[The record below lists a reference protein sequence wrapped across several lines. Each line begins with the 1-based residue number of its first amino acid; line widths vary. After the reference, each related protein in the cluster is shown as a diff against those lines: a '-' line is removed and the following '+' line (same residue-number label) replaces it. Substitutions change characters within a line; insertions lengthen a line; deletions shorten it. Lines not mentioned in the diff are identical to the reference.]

1 MINGNIDDLA
11 VCIAQT
17 SGYFQQQAQKQVNAA
32 LTLRNWS
39 IGFYLFEYEQHGRD
53 RAEYGS
59 KLPLDINIQT
69 EHTRVF
75 IPITSMLVISLILNL
90 LMRLF
95 NR

>member
-32 LTLRNWS
+32 LTLR
-39 IGFYLFEYEQHGRD
+39 
-53 RAEYGS
+53 

-90 LMRLF
+90 LIRLF

>member
-32 LTLRNWS
+32 LTLR
-39 IGFYLFEYEQHGRD
+39 
-53 RAEYGS
+53 